1 MGFLK
6 GGDIVA
12 TKTRNPK
19 FEKVKPLL
27 YLHRYDMGIPDALKK
42 LNPGDEIEVTALVKV
57 LTKSVDAKGVHSMEA
72 ELNRLRAKGR

>member
-1 MGFLK
+1 LK

-27 YLHRYDMGIPDALKK
+27 YLHRDDIGIPDSLKR

-57 LTKSVDAKGVHSMEA
+57 LSKSVDAKGVRSMET
-72 ELNRLRAKGR
+72 EFNRLKAKGR